1 MDETPASI
9 ITTPISPVG
18 QTGSVIVMLG
28 SWCLSHPQI
37 PPQDE
42 IAVEI
47 VPYHWDDRQRI
58 PLDLARIRQEYEY
71 LLPQLA
77 DRLNAVHKTN
87 YSLRFWRILVGWW
100 LYWFLQVLFDRW
112 AVLEDAA
119 RQYPA
124 ATLSRFSDQ
133 EPDLAS
139 PNMAHFIQATISD
152 EWNERLW
159 ADLAAEWTTL
169 QIIREETTF
178 DRRNSGPSNKNA
190 LAGPTSIFPKR
201 TAVKTWNSVASIL
214 NRNSDRVAVYGEY
227 LSSQSKRF
235 RLAGK
240 FRRLPIVVDPP
251 ALNQLVF
258 TNPET
263 RKLHL
268 SGTDESFYSR
278 IASDLVGKFIPTC
291 YLEDF
296 ADLQARASQLPL
308 PKSPKIAYTVNSFS
322 GDDVWKAWAA
332 LATEGGT
339 KLVIGQHG
347 GGYGSCEWM
356 TTLEHEI
363 AISDRY
369 LTWGWSDS
377 NNPKVIPA
385 VAGKLIGVRKARK
398 SGKSCLLLSTSLP
411 RYSYHLNSGPIASQY
426 EKFLSNQ
433 FELAGMLDPEIQ
445 ANLTTRPGVPDYGRN
460 LKARWL
466 GAHPDAIVS
475 TDSSNYWSDV
485 RSAKVCIAVYN
496 GTAPI
501 EILATGQPMVWYL
514 DPYLFEFAPQF
525 DEIASQ
531 MISAKIL
538 FFDKEECALH
548 VNSIWADV
556 YQWWSEPSVQTVVDN
571 FLLSYG
577 HTGRRPIKH
586 LARAIEQFE

>member
-1 MDETPASI
+1 MDEISAAI

-18 QTGSVIVMLG
+18 HTGNVMVMLG
-28 SWCLSHPQI
+28 SWCLSHPEI
-37 PPQDE
+37 PPQE
-42 IAVEI
+42 GISIEI
-47 VPYHWDDRQRI
+47 VPYHWDDRQII
-58 PLDLARIRQEYEY
+58 PLDLARIKREYEY

-77 DRLNAVHKTN
+77 DRLNAIHGTS

-112 AVLEDAA
+112 TVLEDAA
-119 RQYPA
+119 ERYPA
-124 ATLSRFSDQ
+124 ATLSRLPDQ
-133 EPDLAS
+133 DPNFAS
-139 PNMAHFIQATISD
+139 PDMKRFIQATISD

-169 QIIREETTF
+169 QVIREDPTF
-178 DRRNSGPSNKNA
+178 DCRNTGAAGKNTVA
-190 LAGPTSIFPKR
+190 EPTSSSLKRAVVKAWNSTASFLAGDS
-201 TAVKTWNSVASIL
+201 
-214 NRNSDRVAVYGEY
+214 NRVVIYGEY
-227 LSSQSKRF
+227 VSSFATRF
-235 RLAGK
+235 KLASK
-240 FRRLPIVVDPP
+240 FRCLPIVVNPLAP
-251 ALNQLVF
+251 VQLTV
-258 TNPET
+258 TNPEL
-263 RKLHL
+263 RKMHL
-268 SGTDESFYSR
+268 SGTDDSYYSR
-278 IASDLVGKFIPTC
+278 IASELVGRFIPTC
-291 YLEDF
+291 YLENF
-296 ADLQARASQLPL
+296 ADLQARAARLPL
-308 PKSPKIAYTVNSFS
+308 PKSPKVAFTANSFS
-322 GDDVWKAWAA
+322 ADDVWKAWAA

-377 NNPKVIPA
+377 NNPKVVPS
-385 VAGKLIGVRKARK
+385 VAGKLIGVKKARK

-411 RYSYHLNSGPIASQY
+411 QYSYHLNSGPIASQY

-445 ANLTTRPGVPDYGRN
+445 ANLTIRPGAPDFGRN

-466 GAHPDAIVS
+466 GAYPDAIVS

-514 DPYLFEFAPQF
+514 DPSLHELAPRF
-525 DEIASQ
+525 DEMASQ
-531 MISAKIL
+531 MLSAKIL
-538 FFDKEECALH
+538 FLDKEECALH

-556 YQWWSEPSVQTVVDN
+556 YQWWSDPSVQTVVNN

-577 HTGRRPIKH
+577 NTGRRPISR
-586 LARAIEQFE
+586 LARAIAQIE

>member
-1 MDETPASI
+1 MDEIPASI

-18 QTGSVIVMLG
+18 QTKSVMVMLG
-28 SWCLSHPQI
+28 LWCLSHPQFS
-37 PPQDE
+37 PQEE
-42 IAVEI
+42 ITVEV
-47 VPYHWDDRQRI
+47 VPYHWDERERI
-58 PLDLARIRQEYEY
+58 PLDLAKIKQEYEY

-77 DRLNAVHKTN
+77 DRLNAVHGTN

-119 RQYPA
+119 ERYPT
-124 ATLSRFSDQ
+124 ATLRRLPDQ

-169 QIIREETTF
+169 QVIREETTF

-190 LAGPTSIFPKR
+190 VAGPTSIFPKR
-201 TAVKTWNSVASIL
+201 AAIKTWNSVASFL
-214 NRNSDRVAVYGEY
+214 NRNSNGVAIYGEY
-227 LSSQSKRF
+227 LNSHSTRF
-235 RLAGK
+235 KLAWK
-240 FRRLPIVVDPP
+240 FRRLPISVDPL
-251 ALNQLVF
+251 ALDRLVL

-296 ADLQARASQLPL
+296 ADLQARAARLPL
-308 PKSPKIAYTVNSFS
+308 PLNPKIAFTVNSFS
-322 GDDVWKAWAA
+322 ADDVWKAWAA
-332 LATEGGT
+332 LATERGT
-339 KLVIGQHG
+339 KLVTGQHG
-347 GGYGSCEWM
+347 GGYGIKSCIA
-356 TTLEHEI
+356 TCEHEI

-377 NNPKVIPA
+377 NNPKVIPG

-398 SGKSCLLLSTSLP
+398 SGKRCLFLSTSLP
-411 RYSYHLNSGPIASQY
+411 PYSYVVSSEAIAGQN

-433 FELAGMLDPEIQ
+433 FKLAGMLDLEIQ
-445 ANLTTRPGVPDYGRN
+445 ASLTIRPGTPDFRRN
-460 LKARWL
+460 LKSRWL

-475 TDSSNYWSDV
+475 TASSNYWSDV
-485 RSAKVCIAVYN
+485 RSAKVCISVYN

-501 EILATGQPMVWYL
+501 EILASGKPMVWYL
-514 DPYLFEFAPQF
+514 DPSLHELAPRF
-525 DEIASQ
+525 DEMAAQ
-531 MISAKIL
+531 MLSAKIL
-538 FFDKEECALH
+538 FFDIEECALH

-556 YQWWSEPSVQTVVDN
+556 HQWWSDPSVQTVVSN

-586 LARAIEQFE
+586 LARAIAQIE